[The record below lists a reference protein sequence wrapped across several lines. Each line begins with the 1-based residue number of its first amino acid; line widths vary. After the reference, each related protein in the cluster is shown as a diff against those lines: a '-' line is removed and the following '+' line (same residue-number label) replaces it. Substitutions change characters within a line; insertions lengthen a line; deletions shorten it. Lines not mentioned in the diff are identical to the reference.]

1 MAQLQLAGFVGEV
14 FNASG
19 RIDEA
24 VTLFEKTW
32 QFAEAKGMFAHGMQ
46 VLALLGDAYGRAGRF
61 DEAVTTGQRA
71 RDLARR
77 LGHRGNEA
85 RTLYLLGNIH
95 GYGPSPN
102 PNQARDSY
110 QQALTL
116 AHELGMRPLQS
127 RCHLAIGELAKM
139 PGTQSEAREQL
150 TKAAEMFREMG
161 MRSYLEKGRI
171 RSQGNL
177 GPVLS
182 AVRSSGGCAGVRQVT
197 VIFPRFE
204 RPDCGSINV

>member
-1 MAQLQLAGFVGEV
+1 
-14 FNASG
+14 
-19 RIDEA
+19 
-24 VTLFEKTW
+24 
-32 QFAEAKGMFAHGMQ
+32 MFAHGMQ

-161 MRSYLEKGRI
+161 MRSYLEKAE
-171 RSQGNL
+171 
-177 GPVLS
+177 S
-182 AVRSSGGCAGVRQVT
+182 ALRA
-197 VIFPRFE
+197 I
-204 RPDCGSINV
+204 